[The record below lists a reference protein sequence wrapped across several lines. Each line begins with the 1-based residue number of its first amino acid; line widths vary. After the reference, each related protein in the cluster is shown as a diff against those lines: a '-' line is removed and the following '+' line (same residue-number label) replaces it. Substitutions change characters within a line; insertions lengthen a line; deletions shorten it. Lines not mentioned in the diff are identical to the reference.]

1 MVGDIN
7 ALFTSNILLDTDIGV
22 YRLIKDSYNNPKYF
36 KLNILDAIL
45 ERYTEIIPKRDTIN
59 PLSFI
64 IRDEYKDSID
74 NLYNEIL
81 DTKYTKVLELSEFT
95 SVDNLLDLFISR
107 RGIETTILC
116 KNLEEKQIFK
126 NKNSDIIISEYKD
139 VDIKPYHVIYTK
151 YYKDYSKFN
160 KVMAKTLYFAF
171 AKYNFQNDDTIDPQV
186 YINLD
191 GPNNFKAINLY

>member
-1 MVGDIN
+1 MVGDMN
-7 ALFTSNILLDTDIGV
+7 TLFTSNILLDTDIGV

-36 KLNILDAIL
+36 KLNILDVIL

-64 IRDEYKDSID
+64 IKDEYKDSID

-81 DTKYTKVLELSEFT
+81 YTKYTKVLELSEFT
-95 SVDNLLDLFISR
+95 NVNNLLDLFISR

-126 NKNSDIIISEYKD
+126 NKNSKIIISDYKD

-151 YYKDYSKFN
+151 YYEDYSKFN
-160 KVMAKTLYFAF
+160 KVMAKTLYFANT
-171 AKYNFQNDDTIDPQV
+171 KYNFKNGNTIDPQV
-186 YINLD
+186 YINLE